1 MAEGYP
7 TDHRCGTSSEGGRL
21 DTSDGSWR
29 NIPWHPGRRSSYPQV
44 GHSTSPLA
52 ASIES
57 RHSPAGPRDPTEG
70 DARGDGRGSRDNS
83 PTHSCLKTPSNSSR
97 RAPTPDPQPAMTAA
111 PTAAPTITSSAANE
125 TKKVSTNVAS
135 ASITITTMSNCA
147 NPRNYRAAADHHGP
161 ARNQNCSTG
170 SCKLPDRVTL
180 IVENTRFVVD
190 PSNFTAHPNTMLG
203 RMFSNGVDHTMTR
216 PNDKGEYEVAHGISA
231 EIFSSILEFY
241 KVGCIRCPP
250 SVSIQDLR
258 EACDYLLIPFTEQT
272 IKCKNLRCLLH
283 EISNDGAR
291 QEFEKHLESMLLPQM
306 VGCAQKGERECHI
319 VILLEDDVVE
329 WDPEYPPAMGEE
341 NFQVIYSTS
350 LYRFFKYIENR
361 DVAKSVL
368 KDRGLKK
375 IRLGIEGYPTYMEK
389 IKQRPGGKP
398 EVIYNYVQRPFLR
411 MSWEKEEQKSRH
423 VDFQCVRSRS
433 IPNLALAG
441 GAEAPVNPD
450 IALMGPQP
458 EGLPMLLQH
467 HMGEPEP
474 EQEA

>member
-1 MAEGYP
+1 MAEG
-7 TDHRCGTSSEGGRL
+7 HSEHCSASSEGGRL
-21 DTSDGSWR
+21 DAADGGWR

-44 GHSTSPLA
+44 GGRSSSMMTSDTDSA
-52 ASIES
+52 NS
-57 RHSPAGPRDPTEG
+57 RAQPVEVRSNRD
-70 DARGDGRGSRDNS
+70 DS
-83 PTHSCLKTPSNSSR
+83 PTHSCLKSPSSSSSNAARIMTSTTSTP
-97 RAPTPDPQPAMTAA
+97 PQTTITTATAA
-111 PTAAPTITSSAANE
+111 RAAAPTSSAANE
-125 TKKVSTNVAS
+125 ARRVPPSDVAS
-135 ASITITTMSNCA
+135 TTITITTMSNCT
-147 NPRNYRAAADHHGP
+147 NPRNRRTACM
-161 ARNQNCSTG
+161 ARNHVGALGQF
-170 SCKLPDRVTL
+170 KLADRVTL

-190 PSNFTAHPNTMLG
+190 PSLFIAQPNTMLG

-231 EIFSSILEFY
+231 EIFSSILDFY

-258 EACDYLLIPFTEQT
+258 EACDYLLIPFTEDT

-291 QEFEKHLESMLLPQM
+291 QEFEKHLEAALLPEM
-306 VGCAQKGERECHI
+306 VNCAQKGERECHI

-329 WDPEYPPAMGEE
+329 WDPDYPPAMGEE
-341 NFQVIYSTS
+341 NCQVIYSTS

-375 IRLGIEGYPTYMEK
+375 IRLGIEGYPTYKEK

-411 MSWEKEEQKSRH
+411 MSWEKEEHKSRH

-433 IPNLALAG
+433 IPNLASLGGGVDVPVNPELAG
-441 GAEAPVNPD
+441 GP
-450 IALMGPQP
+450 P
-458 EGLPMLLQH
+458 EGAAMLLQH
-467 HMGEPEP
+467 HIPEP
-474 EQEA
+474 DQDQDG